1 MLLIEGHLFQ
11 HNKTYKSKKSGDT
24 DLYWQCE
31 RRRDVGCQSVV
42 TTDGDGKSLKA
53 ATMKHM
59 HGVNAGR
66 ARAESRNAVR
76 QNLLVESSRRPEA
89 APSAL
94 LNEFVTP
101 DTVLGLSSEP
111 ALKQAIQR

>member
-11 HNKTYKSKKSGDT
+11 HNKTYKSRKSGDT
-24 DLYWQCE
+24 VLYWQCE
-31 RRRDVGCQSVV
+31 RRRDIGCQSVV
-42 TTDGDGKSLKA
+42 TTDRDGTILKA
-53 ATMKHM
+53 ATVEHM

-66 ARAESRNAVR
+66 AESRTVR
-76 QNLLVESSRRPEA
+76 HNLLVESSRRPEA

-94 LNEFVTP
+94 LNVFVTP

-111 ALKQAIQR
+111 ALKQAIQRR